1 MAKHGVFA
9 QNRVTI
15 DQKLDKKDKQVAE
28 LKRTPPPPPVENFYN
43 KVFDGIIK

>member
-28 LKRTPPPPPVENFYN
+28 LKRTPPPCRKLLQQSVRRHH
-43 KVFDGIIK
+43 